1 VTEPDPL
8 ADLAAQLEEL
18 REEVRQG
25 RGQLARTQGEL
36 GAVRERL
43 EGETSQTAMLRLE
56 VKQQKERLAKAIGDR
71 QLKPPPAPW
80 WEFGTPE
87 AQAMM
92 AELHEWV
99 EAFLRPNFGG
109 YLIRLPLCWPRHAE
123 AAWELSTLRAEW
135 VRIYDAE
142 EEEDRDLA
150 GALAWLDRFLPN
162 TLGRLREAITCP
174 PDGKPDE
181 DCKLLPPRPPP
192 HRRY

>member
-1 VTEPDPL
+1 MTEPDPV
-8 ADLAAQLEEL
+8 AALAAQLEEL
-18 REEVRQG
+18 

-43 EGETSQTAMLRLE
+43 EGETSQTAMLRLD
-56 VKQQKERLAKAIGDR
+56 VKKQKERLAKAIGER

-92 AELHEWV
+92 AELHQWV
-99 EAFLRPNFGG
+99 EAWLRPNFVG

-123 AAWELSTLRAEW
+123 AAWELATLRAEW

-162 TLGRLREAITCP
+162 TLARLAGAIKCN
-174 PDGKPDE
+174 DIQG
-181 DCKLLPPRPPP
+181 CQLAPPR
-192 HRRY
+192 RG

>member
-1 VTEPDPL
+1 MTEPDPL
-8 ADLAAQLEEL
+8 TDLTAQLLEL
-18 REEVRQG
+18 

-43 EGETSQTAMLRLE
+43 EGETSQTVMLRLD
-56 VKQQKERLAKAIGDR
+56 VKQQRERLDKAIAAR

-80 WEFGTPE
+80 WEFGTGD
-87 AQAMM
+87 ARAMM
-92 AELHEWV
+92 AGLREWV
-99 EAFLRPNFGG
+99 ETWLRPNFPG
-109 YLIRLPLCWPRHAE
+109 YLARLPPCWPRHAE

-135 VRIYDAE
+135 IRIYDTE

-162 TLGRLREAITCP
+162 TLARLREAVTCDP
-174 PDGKPDE
+174 AR

-192 HRRY
+192 GRRY